1 MASLCNEKELT
12 NEQKYKQLKEF
23 IGDNKHKKGYLMP
36 VLHMA
41 QTIFSYLSPEVQNFV
56 ANEMDTPVSVVH
68 GVVTFYSYFKTFPSG
83 RNTITVCLGTACYV
97 RGAKKILEALEEK
110 LGIKVGE
117 TTVDRRFSIGVQRC
131 LGACGLAP
139 VIMINKDVH
148 GRISAKKLDN
158 ILEQYK

>member
-1 MASLCNEKELT
+1 MASLCSEKELT

-23 IGDNKHKKGYLMP
+23 IEDNKHKKGYLIP

-41 QTIFSYLSPEVQNFV
+41 QTIFGYLPPEVQKFV
-56 ANEMDTPVSVVH
+56 AKEMDTPVSVVV

-117 TTVDRRFSIGVQRC
+117 TTEDRRFSMGVQRC

-148 GRISAKKLDN
+148 GRVSAKKLDK

>member
-1 MASLCNEKELT
+1 MGCLCNEKELT
-12 NEQKYKQLKEF
+12 DEQKYKQLKEF
-23 IGDNKHKKGYLMP
+23 IDENKNKEGYLIP

-41 QTIFSYLSPEVQNFV
+41 QAIFGYLPSEVQKFV
-56 ANEMDTPVSVVH
+56 AEEMNIPVSVVT

-83 RNTITVCLGTACYV
+83 RHTITVCLGTACYV

-110 LGIKVGE
+110 LEIRIGE
-117 TTVDRRFSIGVQRC
+117 TTEDRRFSMGVQRC

-139 VIMINKDVH
+139 VIMIDKDVH
-148 GRISAKKLDN
+148 GRISAKKLDK